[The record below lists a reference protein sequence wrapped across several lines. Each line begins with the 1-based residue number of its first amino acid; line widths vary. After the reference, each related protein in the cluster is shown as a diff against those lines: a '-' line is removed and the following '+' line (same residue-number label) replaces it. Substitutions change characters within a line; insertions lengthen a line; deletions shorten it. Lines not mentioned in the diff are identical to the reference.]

1 MMTAAI
7 FGVLVFFIMIGLPIA
22 VSMGLTAVIFFVALG
37 ETDVLCMIP
46 ARMYSSTTSFTL
58 LAIPFFIL
66 TGNLMNAGGI
76 TQRLFR
82 FAQNLVGHLRGG
94 LAHVV
99 VVSAMIFAGMTGA
112 AVAEAA
118 AIGTVGLEGMT
129 KRGFDRKFCTA
140 IIASAST
147 IGPVIP
153 PSIPLVIY
161 GSITGTSVGRLFLGG
176 FIPGFLMGIALMII
190 VYIVSGQ
197 RGYPKER
204 RATLRELMDSTLGA
218 LSAVLTPVIIIG
230 GMVSGIFTP
239 TEASVGATV
248 YALILTMFI
257 YKEVKLKDLPRILW
271 ETLESSVRV
280 LFIISAAGIFG
291 WLLIHQRVPETV
303 IKGLLSLSGNPWVVL
318 LIINIILLILGC
330 FMEGISIL
338 LLTIPVFVPVITK
351 LGIDPVHFG
360 LIMTLNSM
368 IGLLTPPVG
377 MVLYTMSSIGRIP
390 VWDLAHEL
398 RWHIVALMVVL
409 GLITQVPSITTFI
422 PNLLM
427 GSAR

>member
-1 MMTAAI
+1 
-7 FGVLVFFIMIGLPIA
+7 
-22 VSMGLTAVIFFVALG
+22 
-37 ETDVLCMIP
+37 
-46 ARMYSSTTSFTL
+46 
-58 LAIPFFIL
+58 
-66 TGNLMNAGGI
+66 
-76 TQRLFR
+76 
-82 FAQNLVGHLRGG
+82 
-94 LAHVV
+94 
-99 VVSAMIFAGMTGA
+99 MIFAGMTGA

-118 AIGTVGLEGMT
+118 AIGTVGLEGLT
-129 KRGFDRKFCTA
+129 KRGFDRKFSTA

-176 FIPGFLMGIALMII
+176 FIPGFLMGIAFMII

-197 RGYPKER
+197 RNYPRER
-204 RATLRELMDSTLGA
+204 RATLRELLDSTLGA
-218 LSAVLTPVIIIG
+218 LSAVITPIIIIG
-230 GMVSGIFTP
+230 GMVTGIFTP
-239 TEASVGATV
+239 TEASVAATI

-257 YKEVKLKDLPRILW
+257 YKEVKVKDLPKILW

-303 IKGLLSLSGNPWVVL
+303 IKGLMSLSKNPWFVL

-330 FMEGISIL
+330 FMEGISVL
-338 LLTIPVFVPVITK
+338 LLTIPVFMPMITQ

-377 MVLYTMSSIGRIP
+377 MVLYTMSSIGKIP
-390 VWDLAHEL
+390 LWDLAHEL
-398 RWHIVALMVVL
+398 RWHILALIAVL
-409 GLITQVPSITTFI
+409 GLVTQVPSITTFV